1 MQGVN
6 HVPQRYFPPTHS
18 GAESWVSPA
27 RLWEDQKDSGSVS
40 LLVSGG
46 GLGAA
51 AWCRGNKRKSPTAGS
66 ACRKPCVEPRP
77 FISRRGNL
85 PRRDALQT
93 CRAGSR
99 QRSQC
104 GLMSKPMSVSV
115 SLPGQR
121 FFANVIEDFVQ
132 NPGLSWRAL
141 NPTTVS
147 LQERGEENLR
157 RGQAEA
163 EDWVSDP
170 KDMRVGGA

>member
-1 MQGVN
+1 
-6 HVPQRYFPPTHS
+6 
-18 GAESWVSPA
+18 
-27 RLWEDQKDSGSVS
+27 
-40 LLVSGG
+40 
-46 GLGAA
+46 
-51 AWCRGNKRKSPTAGS
+51 
-66 ACRKPCVEPRP
+66 
-77 FISRRGNL
+77 
-85 PRRDALQT
+85 
-93 CRAGSR
+93 
-99 QRSQC
+99 
-104 GLMSKPMSVSV
+104 MSKPMSVSV

-121 FFANVIEDFVQ
+121 FFANIIEDFVQ

>member
-6 HVPQRYFPPTHS
+6 HVPQRYFPQTHS
-18 GAESWVSPA
+18 GAESWLSPA
-27 RLWEDQKDSGSVS
+27 RLWEAQKDRRTVS
-40 LLVSGG
+40 LLMSGG
-46 GLGAA
+46 GLGTA
-51 AWCRGNKRKSPTAGS
+51 AWCCGNNRKSPTAGS

-77 FISRRGNL
+77 FISRRGYL

-93 CRAGSR
+93 CRAESR

-121 FFANVIEDFVQ
+121 FFAYVVEDFVQ

-147 LQERGEENLR
+147 LQEKGEENLR
-157 RGQAEA
+157 RGHAEA